1 MSCAGLALL
10 IRHFTSTL
18 TPQQVPEFRTAQ
30 SPGARSLERHINNV
44 CVWLVLFCQIFGAGC
59 AFQAP
64 EQTRSLGRQRRQTL
78 FRLNMYKDVHSVCWP
93 VAAGVVCFGAVVSAA
108 APERVQLE
116 QTAASPG
123 HGRGPW

>member
-1 MSCAGLALL
+1 VLG
-10 IRHFTSTL
+10 RWNVTST
-18 TPQQVPEFRTAQ
+18 T
-30 SPGARSLERHINNV
+30 
-44 CVWLVLFCQIFGAGC
+44 CVWLVLFRQIFGAGC

-93 VAAGVVCFGAVVSAA
+93 VAAGVVCCAVVPAA

-123 HGRGPW
+123 HGRGPCRCVQVAGQADKQAQAVMLCLVAHFR